1 MKSKVKDIKGFTLV
15 EIMIVVA
22 LIAILA
28 AIAIPSYVGIQ
39 KRAARSEAKANL
51 EAIALALEGH
61 MAESNN
67 YGFAGTNYWYI
78 CGDGCTKTAVAGY
91 TAAPLATIANLGGGY
106 GYDYQIKIVQTP
118 IPAYS
123 VIAKPMRGYVAGDNG
138 QIEPSIDSSGT
149 KLPAGFW

>member
-1 MKSKVKDIKGFTLV
+1 MKSRFSVPNGFTLI

-39 KRAARSEAKANL
+39 KRAARSEARANL
-51 EAIALALEGH
+51 EAIALALEGQ
-61 MAESNN
+61 MAENNN
-67 YGFAGTNYWYI
+67 YGTAGTNYWYI
-78 CGDGCTKTAVAGY
+78 CGGTCVKSTFAGY

-106 GYDYQIKIVQTP
+106 GYDYQLKIVETP
-118 IPAYS
+118 VPAYT
-123 VIAKPMRGYVAGDNG
+123 VIAKPMRDYVLGDV
-138 QIEPSIDSSGT
+138 EPSVDSSGT